1 MLQIGPQVPAPNLRR
16 ARSNVVFDIDLPPR
30 IEDRAARRVSQAVE
44 KCFDYWRSRQR
55 PYDFA
60 KTPSNGRGEGI
71 RDLKS
76 LAKPSFVRISTWPAA
91 FPP

>member
-1 MLQIGPQVPAPNLRR
+1 MGNVARTATPLLLSGIRNAPRRDGSVLRSRTEAMLQIGPQVPAPNLRR

-60 KTPSNGRGEGI
+60 
-71 RDLKS
+71 
-76 LAKPSFVRISTWPAA
+76 
-91 FPP
+91 